1 MSTVTTYEGPVIHLA
16 VNYQPATNHVTHT
29 DVGHDHTISE
39 DLGVGT
45 VSAKRI
51 QVSDLGVF
59 NSNLP
64 SGLVV
69 ERATVTEE
77 MEVIDD
83 AMITVQPSEDAGTP
97 IVVVGRTGKQ
107 PIGARE

>member
-29 DVGHDHTISE
+29 DVHTSSD

-59 NSNLP
+59 NANLP

-69 ERATVTEE
+69 ERAT
-77 MEVIDD
+77 DGGD
-83 AMITVQPSEDAGTP
+83 GSH
-97 IVVVGRTGKQ
+97 
-107 PIGARE
+107 

>member
-16 VNYQPATNHVTHT
+16 VNYQPETAQTAQTTHAHT
-29 DVGHDHTISE
+29 DVHTSSE

-59 NSNLP
+59 NTNCPQGSWSN
-64 SGLVV
+64 
-69 ERATVTEE
+69 
-77 MEVIDD
+77 
-83 AMITVQPSEDAGTP
+83 
-97 IVVVGRTGKQ
+97 GR
-107 PIGARE
+107 P